1 MAGRLQLTCEDPH
14 TVYIWVLDMGAT
26 ACTAL
31 SIQPAVTP
39 CTQHVCATP
48 VAFLKTATYCL
59 QVEEYGAQP
68 PIELLRQW
76 MDHGGWYDR
85 KDLTF
90 KHLDVMQFVAAMG
103 PPGGGRNS
111 VTNRYLRH
119 FSVVSITAFDR
130 DNLQLIFTALV
141 DWWLRKYS
149 YGQNISRLAKPLVAA
164 TLDVYEGVQAQLL
177 PTPAKSHYT
186 FNLRDVSKV
195 FQVRVWSKREWRLL
209 GTLDQSLSMLPACTS
224 WQYRL
229 HYAVHCCCMLGA
241 GLASHQGTS
250 QHCLCSYCCSEHYF

>member
-1 MAGRLQLTCEDPH
+1 M
-14 TVYIWVLDMGAT
+14 
-26 ACTAL
+26 
-31 SIQPAVTP
+31 PAIPPWNSHCV
-39 CTQHVCATP
+39 
-48 VAFLKTATYCL
+48 

-90 KHLDVMQFVAAMG
+90 KHLDDMQFVAAMG

-111 VTNRYLRH
+111 VSNRYLRH

-195 FQVRVWSKREWRLL
+195 FQVRSFGPRAGAATWVTSARFKI
-209 GTLDQSLSMLPACTS
+209 LPAS
-224 WQYRL
+224 
-229 HYAVHCCCMLGA
+229 
-241 GLASHQGTS
+241 SS
-250 QHCLCSYCCSEHYF
+250 